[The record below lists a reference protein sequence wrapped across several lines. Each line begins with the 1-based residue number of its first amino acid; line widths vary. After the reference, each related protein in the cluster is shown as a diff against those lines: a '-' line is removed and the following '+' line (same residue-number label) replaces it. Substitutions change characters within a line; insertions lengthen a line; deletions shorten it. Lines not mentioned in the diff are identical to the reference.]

1 MDAVQDYEFRKAKL
15 WYKIWQE
22 ETLLAVEMDAQK
34 KIARAENVAN
44 LYLQLAILIA
54 SEMALKSPVGKE
66 TQDPPPPPPQ
76 GHSIL
81 L

>member
-1 MDAVQDYEFRKAKL
+1 MDAVQDYEFRKAEL

-22 ETLLAVEMDAQK
+22 ETLLAVETDVQK

-54 SEMALKSPVGKE
+54 SEMALKPPAGKE
-66 TQDPPPPPPQ
+66 TQDPPPPLPQ
-76 GHSIL
+76 GHSVSL
-81 L
+81 

>member
-1 MDAVQDYEFRKAKL
+1 MDAVQDYEFRKAEL

-22 ETLLAVEMDAQK
+22 ETLLAVETDVQK

-54 SEMALKSPVGKE
+54 SEMALKPPAGKE
-66 TQDPPPPPPQ
+66 TQDPPPLLPQ
-76 GHSIL
+76 GHSVSL
-81 L
+81 

>member
-1 MDAVQDYEFRKAKL
+1 MDAVQDYEFRKAEL

-54 SEMALKSPVGKE
+54 SEMALKQLAGKE

-76 GHSIL
+76 GHSVSL
-81 L
+81 

>member
-22 ETLLAVEMDAQK
+22 ETLLAVETDAQK

-54 SEMALKSPVGKE
+54 LEMALKPLVGKE
-66 TQDPPPPPPQ
+66 TQDPPPPAAPRT
-76 GHSIL
+76 
-81 L
+81 

>member
-22 ETLLAVEMDAQK
+22 ETLLAVETDTQK

-44 LYLQLAILIA
+44 LYLELAILIA
-54 SEMALKSPVGKE
+54 SEMALKQPVGKE
-66 TQDPPPPPPQ
+66 TQDPPPPRPQ
-76 GHSIL
+76 GHSVL

>member
-1 MDAVQDYEFRKAKL
+1 MDAMQDYEFRKAEL

-22 ETLLAVEMDAQK
+22 ETLLAVETDVQK

-44 LYLQLAILIA
+44 LYLQLPILIA
-54 SEMALKSPVGKE
+54 SEMALKRLAGKE

-76 GHSIL
+76 GHSVSL
-81 L
+81 

>member
-22 ETLLAVEMDAQK
+22 ETLLAVETDAQK

-44 LYLQLAILIA
+44 FFFAIGNFDCI
-54 SEMALKSPVGKE
+54 GNGTE
-66 TQDPPPPPPQ
+66 TT
-76 GHSIL
+76 GR
-81 L
+81 

>member
-22 ETLLAVEMDAQK
+22 ETLLAVETDAQK

-54 SEMALKSPVGKE
+54 LEMALKQLVGKE

-76 GHSIL
+76 GHSVSL
-81 L
+81 

>member
-1 MDAVQDYEFRKAKL
+1 MDAMQDYEFRKAEL

-22 ETLLAVEMDAQK
+22 ETLLAVETDAQK

-54 SEMALKSPVGKE
+54 SEMALKPPAGKE
-66 TQDPPPPPPQ
+66 TQDPSPPPPQ
-76 GHSIL
+76 GHSVSL
-81 L
+81 

>member
-22 ETLLAVEMDAQK
+22 ETLLAVETDAQK

-54 SEMALKSPVGKE
+54 LEMALKPPAGKE

-76 GHSIL
+76 GHSVSL
-81 L
+81 

>member
-1 MDAVQDYEFRKAKL
+1 MDAVQDYEFRKAEL

-22 ETLLAVEMDAQK
+22 ETLLAVETDVQK

-44 LYLQLAILIA
+44 LYLQLAILIT
-54 SEMALKSPVGKE
+54 SEMALKPPAGKE

-76 GHSIL
+76 GHSVSL
-81 L
+81 

>member
-1 MDAVQDYEFRKAKL
+1 MDAVQDYEFRKAEL

-22 ETLLAVEMDAQK
+22 ETLLAVETDAQK

-54 SEMALKSPVGKE
+54 SEMALKPLVGKE
-66 TQDPPPPPPQ
+66 TQDPPPLPPQ
-76 GHSIL
+76 GHSVSL
-81 L
+81 

>member
-1 MDAVQDYEFRKAKL
+1 MDAVQDYEFRKAEL

-54 SEMALKSPVGKE
+54 SEMALKQPAGKE

>member
-1 MDAVQDYEFRKAKL
+1 MDAVQDYEFRKAEL

-44 LYLQLAILIA
+44 LYLELAILIA
-54 SEMALKSPVGKE
+54 LEMALRPLAGKE

-76 GHSIL
+76 GHSISL
-81 L
+81 

>member
-1 MDAVQDYEFRKAKL
+1 MDAVQDYEFRKAEL

-44 LYLQLAILIA
+44 LYLELAILIA
-54 SEMALKSPVGKE
+54 SEMGLKPPAGKE

-76 GHSIL
+76 GHSVSL
-81 L
+81 